1 MLTWAAPSSDGG
13 TPITGYQLKLIS
25 GPSQTSVDISDAFS
39 CTAGSCAYTLTALV
53 NGTRYTLKKA
63 DAANAAGSSPVVST
77 VTTPHS

>member
-1 MLTWAAPSSDGG
+1 MPSADDGG

-25 GPSQTSVDISDAFS
+25 GPSQTSVNIDASS

-53 NGTRYTLKKA
+53 NGTRYTLKLSA
-63 DAANAAGSSPVVST
+63 GNAAGSGPVVST